1 MILWGL
7 GFPVRGCFGKNTKP
21 RPEGENPQ
29 KLPLPFY
36 LLVIQMGVGASLPSV
51 PRVPS
56 AWIPALPCGRVK
68 HCFFSFSEVLCC
80 LFKAMSYFFSTFFSP
95 FRWLNSLW
103 QEPWPLFFFSFY
115 KFCTQ
120 HIVSTQLMLI
130 VCVSIFIK
138 AVIEKY
144 LLFLSCLPDLVVKS
158 ISFLDSWSLSKT
170 FVMGPWQERML
181 SVKFL

>member
-1 MILWGL
+1 MPVSPHFPGSGKNKKNGNVILWGL
-7 GFPVRGCFGKNTKP
+7 GFPVRRCFGKNTKP
-21 RPEGENPQ
+21 HPEGENPQ

-95 FRWLNSLW
+95 LRWLNSLW
-103 QEPWPLFFFSFY
+103 QEPWPLFFF
-115 KFCTQ
+115 
-120 HIVSTQLMLI
+120 L
-130 VCVSIFIK
+130 FINF
-138 AVIEKY
+138 VPNT
-144 LLFLSCLPDLVVKS
+144 SS
-158 ISFLDSWSLSKT
+158 RHSWCS
-170 FVMGPWQERML
+170 
-181 SVKFL
+181 